1 MKKNIIY
8 SLSLFLLLSLSACNQ
23 WLEVEPKTEIKSD
36 KMFENETGFRDA
48 LIGCYMMMA
57 DSTLYGRESTVCFF
71 DVLAQQYDMATNN
84 PYNNLKQYRYE
95 SYTGT
100 IDGIWQKTY
109 RIIANL
115 NALLEVSDEKKA
127 ILPLTASSKEKPSV
141 CGLSCTLNCC
151 AYSAGE
157 IWRTSLPT
165 WTSFPSLT

>member
-1 MKKNIIY
+1 MLHDDGGFHPLRAGIHC
-8 SLSLFLLLSLSACNQ
+8 LL
-23 WLEVEPKTEIKSD
+23 
-36 KMFENETGFRDA
+36 
-48 LIGCYMMMA
+48 
-57 DSTLYGRESTVCFF
+57 F

-115 NALLEVSDEKKA
+115 NALLEVSDEKRPSC
-127 ILPLTASSKEKPSV
+127 IPPLTASSKEKPSV